1 MDYIALAIKS
11 LKPDAEF
18 VFYDNDYSTIN
29 WIKITGKAPTQSEI
43 DAAIV
48 KIKAD
53 QEAALTQAATNKASA
68 QAKLTALG
76 LTVEDLE
83 ALGL

>member
-1 MDYIALAIKS
+1 MDYIDLAIKS
-11 LKPDAEF
+11 LKPGSEY
-18 VFYDNDYSTIN
+18 VFYDNDYSTIK
-29 WIKITGKAPTQSEI
+29 WIKMTGKAPTQSEI
-43 DAAIV
+43 DAEIV

-53 QEAALTQAATNKASA
+53 QESSAAQAAANKASA
-68 QAKLTALG
+68 QAKLAALG

>member
-53 QEAALTQAATNKASA
+53 QELALSQAATNKASA